1 MSARRLLA
9 LGLAL
14 AGPATARAQFP
25 TTPPPPP
32 GVAVPSPLDSIMQG
46 GRARPRLDTTRVD
59 TSKAR
64 ELVKWA
70 DVDSVMQSL
79 INLPGYTVTRYQGHR
94 VIMNAPRKDIAID
107 GTGAIQR
114 GQTLLV
120 ADTIFY
126 SDSQKVMR
134 AMAPSGDTIFLRDPA
149 QGASDIY
156 AKEFL
161 EYDLR
166 NHRGIVGTFAT
177 SSSQGGQTWFVSG
190 HEAAFA
196 GDTTAL
202 GHNTEYALDGSI
214 TSCNLAVPH
223 YHFQSTEIKVVSKTI
238 MVARPAVLYISDVP
252 VLWMPFIFQDMRPGR
267 HSGMLTPRFGI
278 ADIVRTTP
286 TYRRQIENVGY
297 YFVVNDYTDALLS
310 LGWRSGADAPE
321 SQPGWTRVDGRW
333 RFRWLDRFVAS
344 DLNASYLWYTNG
356 SNQFIGSWRLGQQF
370 SQQSSLSA
378 NLNYSSNTQLYRY
391 DAYTVATALAA
402 ISSSLNFADR
412 FGPVA
417 MSLGGT
423 RTQHSGQTEVDY
435 TFPTLSLSSQPVTLM
450 KNVIWSPQFSV
461 SNTVNQD
468 LRTTTYQYLTF
479 PGDSLD
485 SLNITANQRNT
496 NYGFQTPFRIG
507 NFALPLSIRMNDV
520 EKDLQ
525 QNYLQYDFY
534 TGKPI
539 GQITYAKTFR
549 TDAFW
554 DTGIALPSLSPGRW
568 NITPSISI
576 TNADGSSG
584 YWVRTQITGG
594 VWVAQA
600 KTLTGGI
607 ALQPTF
613 YGFYA
618 GFGPFARIRHSITP
632 RMVFSYAPAANVPDA
647 FLRALGETRAGYLG
661 GLEQSSFTLNL
672 LNTLE
677 AKLKPKGDT
686 LAAAAAAAGP
696 NTGADKVKLLNL
708 NLSPLT
714 YDFVIARKIG
724 RGITT
729 PTFHWDISS
738 DLLPG
743 LSIAADYSLFAG
755 NPISDTAKFD
765 PYRTNLSISFNL
777 GRGNNPFAA
786 FSRIFGGTSPLDSGN
801 IGASGAVAQGGA
813 FIPPP
818 IGGPVDA
825 RIPIGAP
832 TGGGWNLSISFTSVR
847 SRPVSG
853 ANVHTYDPKV
863 TCAPYIADPITYTK
877 CLALPPPSDT
887 LYTTTAGAPVIV
899 PPSQA
904 TLRANA
910 SFDLTP
916 HWAVQW
922 TTGYDFITHR
932 FADNAISMQRNMHD
946 WRAVFAFLQAPN
958 GNFAFSFTVSL
969 IAEPDLKFDYNR
981 RNSRPVSP

>member
-1 MSARRLLA
+1 MSPRRLLA
-9 LGLAL
+9 LLLAAPAAAAAQQFPPNPAPIVAPTPFDSMMR
-14 AGPATARAQFP
+14 AGPAGAR
-25 TTPPPPP
+25 
-32 GVAVPSPLDSIMQG
+32 
-46 GRARPRLDTTRVD
+46 RD
-59 TSKAR
+59 TSKADTTR
-64 ELVKWA
+64 QKELVHWA
-70 DVDSVMQSL
+70 ETDSVMQGL
-79 INLPGYTVTRYQGHR
+79 LELPGYTVTRYQGNQ
-94 VIMNAPRKDIAID
+94 VVLVAPKKDIAID
-107 GTGAIQR
+107 GNGAIQR
-114 GQTLLV
+114 GRTLLV

-126 SDSQKVMR
+126 SDSLKLMR
-134 AMAPSGDTIFLRDPA
+134 AVAPPGDTIVLRDPSY
-149 QGASDIY
+149 QGSSDIY
-156 AKEFL
+156 AQQFL

-166 NHRGIVGTFAT
+166 SHRGVVGTFAT
-177 SSSQGGQTWFVSG
+177 SSRATGQTWYVTG

-214 TSCNLAVPH
+214 TSCDLAVPH
-223 YHFQSTEIKVVSKTI
+223 YHFQATEIKVVSKTI
-238 MVARPAVLYISDVP
+238 MVARPAVLYIGDVP

-267 HSGMLTPRFGI
+267 HSGMLTPRFGF
-278 ADIVRTTP
+278 ADIIRTTP

-297 YFVVNDYTDALLS
+297 YFAINDYTDFLAAV
-310 LGWRSGADAPE
+310 GWRSGADAPE
-321 SQPGWTRVDGRW
+321 SQPGWTRIDGRW
-333 RFRWLDRFVAS
+333 RFRWLDRFIAS
-344 DLNASYLWYTNG
+344 DMNFSYLWYTNG
-356 SNQFIGSWRLGQQF
+356 SDQFIGSWRLGQQF

-402 ISSSLNFADR
+402 ISSSLNYADR

-423 RTQHSGQTEVDY
+423 RTQHSGQAEVDY
-435 TFPTLSLSSQPVTLM
+435 TFPTLTLSSPPV
-450 KNVIWSPQFSV
+450 NIVPGVVWSPGFSV
-461 SNTVNQD
+461 TNTVNQ
-468 LRTTTYQYLTF
+468 LLPTTTYQYLVF

-485 SLNITANQRNT
+485 SLNLTANQRNT
-496 NYGFQTPFRIG
+496 AYSLQTPFRFG
-507 NFALPLSIRMNDV
+507 DFALPLSVRMNDV

-534 TGKPI
+534 TGKPV

-549 TDAFW
+549 SDLYW

-576 TNADGSSG
+576 TNADPSAG

-594 VWVAQA
+594 VWVAQS
-600 KTLTGGI
+600 KTIQGGV
-607 ALQPTF
+607 AVSPTF
-613 YGFYA
+613 YGFFP
-618 GFGPFARIRHSITP
+618 GFGPFARIRHAITP
-632 RMVFSYAPAANVPDA
+632 RLSFSYAPATNVSDA
-647 FLRALGETRAGYLG
+647 FLRALNYTRYGYLG
-661 GLEQSSFTLNL
+661 GLEQSSVTLNL
-672 LNTLE
+672 LNTVE

-686 LAAAAAAAGP
+686 LAAANGP

-708 NLSPLT
+708 NLSPIT
-714 YDFVIARKIG
+714 YDFVIAHKIG

-729 PTFHWDISS
+729 PTFHWDASS

-743 LSIAADYSLFAG
+743 FTISADYSLFAG

-765 PYRTNLSISFNL
+765 PYRTNLSIAFNL

-786 FSRIFGGTSPLDSGN
+786 FSRIFGGPSPLDSAN
-801 IGASGAVAQGGA
+801 VGASGAVAQGGA

-818 IGGPVDA
+818 IAGPVDS
-825 RIPIGAP
+825 RIPL
-832 TGGGWNLSISFTSVR
+832 GGGGGGSGNWNLSISFTQAQA
-847 SRPVSG
+847 RPVTG
-853 ANVHTYDPKV
+853 ANVHAYDPKT
-863 TCAPYIADPITYTK
+863 TCAPFIADPITYSK

-899 PPSQA
+899 PPKQS
-904 TLRANA
+904 TLRASA

-916 HWAVQW
+916 HWTVQW
-922 TTGYDFITHR
+922 TTGYDFVAHR
-932 FADNAISMQRNMHD
+932 FADNAITMQRLMHD

-958 GNFAFSFTVSL
+958 GNFAFAFTVSL

-981 RNSRPVSP
+981 RSARPVGQ